1 MRIEARSFI
10 CHFHWFHV
18 CDILF
23 VSDLSLRFIDSA
35 NSMYSTVCDILPM
48 NRANSDIAI
57 VRSCI
62 FHLGDVMVVLICNA
76 LHRFSHRFSCP
87 VIRTTACAA
96 RFLRLLTLKTSRR
109 DAQEAGNDSMP
120 GRKTTESICG
130 DLIDPVLSAAIRVA
144 NDRIEWKKYWHSKRC

>member
-1 MRIEARSFI
+1 MRLYRFSCLVFEPFHLAISKLLCFLRIEARSFI

-109 DAQEAGNDSMP
+109 DAP
-120 GRKTTESICG
+120 GGRE
-130 DLIDPVLSAAIRVA
+130 
-144 NDRIEWKKYWHSKRC
+144 